1 MAGSAGE
8 RTGLFQRLCPSEDSV
23 RPNSVRSLSA
33 VICAYNE
40 AGRIGDVLQAAVRN
54 PHIGEI
60 IVVDDG
66 SSDATA
72 AEALSFAGVT
82 LLANGE
88 NRGKSWSLARGVAAC
103 TFDHVMLLDADL
115 VGLSVDHLTSLAAPV
130 LDGVADVT
138 ISLRRDSLYRALGID
153 FVSGERVLPRAVLMQ
168 VLAELHSAS
177 RWSAEVLI
185 NQLIIER
192 NLRLAIVDWDA
203 VTHASK
209 LRKQGLAGA
218 FADLRMAHDILA
230 ELSAVGLVRQTLALR
245 HAARLT

>member
-1 MAGSAGE
+1 
-8 RTGLFQRLCPSEDSV
+8 V

-40 AGRIGDVLQAAVRN
+40 AGRIGHVLKSVVHH
-54 PHIGEI
+54 PFIGEV

-72 AEALSFAGVT
+72 AEARSFAGVT
-82 LLANGE
+82 VLTNTQ

-103 TFDHVMLLDADL
+103 SFDHVMLLDADL
-115 VGLSVDHLTSLAAPV
+115 VGLSPDHLTSLAAPV
-130 LDGVADVT
+130 LDGDADVT
-138 ISLRRDSLYRALGID
+138 ISLRRDSFYRAIGID
-153 FVSGERVLPRAVLMQ
+153 FVSGERVLPRAVLMH

-192 NLRLAIVDWDA
+192 KLRLAIVDWDA

-209 LRKQGLAGA
+209 LSKQGLAGA
-218 FADLRMAHDILA
+218 FADLRMVHDILA

-245 HAARLT
+245 NAARLS